1 MAVFF
6 LFMPFLQINY
16 LYVIL
21 LTMKLEVNVPSKL
34 SEIPLH
40 KYQKFLKIV
49 DKNIDDPNAD
59 RFVAMKMLEI
69 FCDIP
74 AKYIYDYKI
83 KDITKVTDVL
93 TKMFEERP
101 QLVKTFKIGD
111 TEFGFI
117 PNLEEMTF
125 GEYIDLDT
133 YIGDWDNIQK
143 AMGVLYRPITA
154 KIKDRYQIQKYQGDN
169 YEDAMLNTPMDAVLS
184 SVVFFYDLGIDL
196 RNGIMD
202 YLTEP
207 EKEVYRQYLTSI
219 GSGAGTMPYIYSVTE
234 TLQRLNRSL
243 T

>member
-6 LFMPFLQINY
+6 LLQINY

-219 GSGAGTMPYIYSVTE
+219 GSGVGTMPYIYSVTE

>member
-1 MAVFF
+1 
-6 LFMPFLQINY
+6 
-16 LYVIL
+16 
-21 LTMKLEVNVPSKL
+21 MKLEVNVPSKL

-74 AKYIYDYKI
+74 SKYIYDYKI
-83 KDITKVTDVL
+83 KDITKVTDIL

-101 QLVKTFKIGD
+101 QLVKTFRIGD

-207 EKEVYRQYLTSI
+207 EREVYRQYLTSI

>member
-219 GSGAGTMPYIYSVTE
+219 GSGVGTMPYIYSVTE

>member
-101 QLVKTFKIGD
+101 QLVKTFRIGD

-133 YIGDWDNIQK
+133 YIGDWDNIHR

-219 GSGAGTMPYIYSVTE
+219 GSGVGTMPYIYSVTE

>member
-6 LFMPFLQINY
+6 LFILFLQINY

-219 GSGAGTMPYIYSVTE
+219 GSGVGTMPYIYSVTE

>member
-6 LFMPFLQINY
+6 LFIRFLQINY

-219 GSGAGTMPYIYSVTE
+219 GSGVGTMPYIYSVTE

>member
-1 MAVFF
+1 
-6 LFMPFLQINY
+6 
-16 LYVIL
+16 
-21 LTMKLEVNVPSKL
+21 MKLEVNVPSKL

-83 KDITKVTDVL
+83 KDITKVTDIL

-101 QLVKTFKIGD
+101 QLVKTFRIGD

-207 EKEVYRQYLTSI
+207 EKEVYRQYLTLI
-219 GSGAGTMPYIYSVTE
+219 GSGVGTMPYIYSVTE

>member
-6 LFMPFLQINY
+6 LLQINY

-101 QLVKTFKIGD
+101 QLVKTFRIGD

-219 GSGAGTMPYIYSVTE
+219 GSGVGTMPYIYSVTE

>member
-6 LFMPFLQINY
+6 LFIRFLQINY

-40 KYQKFLKIV
+40 NYQKFLKIV

-219 GSGAGTMPYIYSVTE
+219 GSGVGTMPYIYSVTE

>member
-1 MAVFF
+1 
-6 LFMPFLQINY
+6 
-16 LYVIL
+16 
-21 LTMKLEVNVPSKL
+21 MKIELSVPSTL

-49 DKNIDDPNAD
+49 DQNIDDPNAD

-69 FCDIP
+69 FCDMP
-74 AKYIYDYKI
+74 SEVIYNYRI

-101 QLVKTFKIGD
+101 PLVRTFTIGD

-133 YIGDWDNIQK
+133 YIGDWDNIQR
-143 AMGVLYRPITA
+143 AMCVLYRPIKA
-154 KIKDRYQIQKYQGDN
+154 KVKDKYSIEEYRGDD
-169 YEDAMLNTPMDAVLS
+169 YLDAMINTPMDAVLS
-184 SVVFFYDLGIDL
+184 SVVFFYNLGIDL
-196 RNGIMD
+196 QNVILESLEGKQKAI
-202 YLTEP
+202 YQ
-207 EKEVYRQYLTSI
+207 QYLTSI
-219 GSGAGTMPYIYSVTE
+219 GSGGGTMPYIYSVTE
-234 TLQRLNRSL
+234 TLQRLNQSL

>member
-1 MAVFF
+1 
-6 LFMPFLQINY
+6 
-16 LYVIL
+16 
-21 LTMKLEVNVPSKL
+21 MKLEVNVPSKL

-111 TEFGFI
+111 TELGFI

-219 GSGAGTMPYIYSVTE
+219 GSGVGTMPYIYSVTE

>member
-6 LFMPFLQINY
+6 LFIRFLQINY

-83 KDITKVTDVL
+83 KDITKVTDIL

-219 GSGAGTMPYIYSVTE
+219 GSGVGTMPYIYSVTE

>member
-6 LFMPFLQINY
+6 LFIPFLQINY

-83 KDITKVTDVL
+83 KDITKVTDIL

-207 EKEVYRQYLTSI
+207 EREVYRQYLTSI

>member
-6 LFMPFLQINY
+6 LFIPFLQKIY

-101 QLVKTFKIGD
+101 ELVRSFKIGD

-219 GSGAGTMPYIYSVTE
+219 GSGVGTMPYIYSVTE

>member
-6 LFMPFLQINY
+6 LLQINY

-117 PNLEEMTF
+117 PNLEDMTF

-219 GSGAGTMPYIYSVTE
+219 GSGVGTMPYIYSVTE

>member
-6 LFMPFLQINY
+6 LFIRFLQINY

-83 KDITKVTDVL
+83 KDITKVTDIL

-101 QLVKTFKIGD
+101 QLVKTFRIGD

-219 GSGAGTMPYIYSVTE
+219 GSGVGTMPYIYSVTE

>member
-101 QLVKTFKIGD
+101 QLVKTFRIGD

-133 YIGDWDNIQK
+133 YIGDWDNIHR

>member
-1 MAVFF
+1 
-6 LFMPFLQINY
+6 
-16 LYVIL
+16 
-21 LTMKLEVNVPSKL
+21 MKLEVNVPSKL

-83 KDITKVTDVL
+83 KDITKVTDIL

-101 QLVKTFKIGD
+101 QLVKTFRIGD

-207 EKEVYRQYLTSI
+207 EREVYRQYLTSI
-219 GSGAGTMPYIYSVTE
+219 GSGVGTMPYIYSVTE

>member
-6 LFMPFLQINY
+6 LLQINY

-83 KDITKVTDVL
+83 KDITKVTDIL

-101 QLVKTFKIGD
+101 QLVKTFRIGD

-219 GSGAGTMPYIYSVTE
+219 GSGVGTMPYIYSVTE

>member
-6 LFMPFLQINY
+6 LFIPFLQINY

-219 GSGAGTMPYIYSVTE
+219 GSGVGTMPYIYSVTE

>member
-6 LFMPFLQINY
+6 LFIPFLQKIY

-101 QLVKTFKIGD
+101 ELVRSFKIGD

-117 PNLEEMTF
+117 PNLEDMSF

-133 YIGDWDNIQK
+133 YIGDWDNIHR

-154 KIKDRYQIQKYQGDN
+154 KIKDKYEIEKYRGDN
-169 YEDAMLNTPMDAVLS
+169 YQEAMLNTPMDAVLS

-219 GSGAGTMPYIYSVTE
+219 GSGVGTMPYIYSVTE